1 MKSKEEIER
10 IAKLMKRF
18 SVSSNLSKK
27 HGQMAMH
34 FSDCLE
40 WVLERPNPPTQKMM
54 DGLSNL
60 AMLEESSP
68 KN

>member
-1 MKSKEEIER
+1 
-10 IAKLMKRF
+10 
-18 SVSSNLSKK
+18 
-27 HGQMAMH
+27 MAMH